1 MEDKTMT
8 SEESFARYEAIKAE
22 EYPDHDKDQQ
32 EWKAFRGDPEIHK
45 KISKRYTA
53 WRDDKERREN
63 EAIKALVPRVG
74 LPCTVYFYTA
84 RHAAT
89 VTRIL
94 SPCKVA
100 VRDNQVECIDYY
112 AGRYK
117 ILPELEGGERIF
129 KKRSNGKWI
138 MQGQHSKDGVR
149 LLLHYQSHYI
159 DPEF

>member
-1 MEDKTMT
+1 MRQSKPRNTPT
-8 SEESFARYEAIKAE
+8 TK
-22 EYPDHDKDQQ
+22 KDQQ
-32 EWKAFRGDPEIHK
+32 EWKVFRENPKICKE
-45 KISKRYTA
+45 ISKRYTA

-63 EAIKALVPRVG
+63 EALKALVPRVG
-74 LPCTVYFYTA
+74 LPCTVYFYTD

-89 VTRIL
+89 VTRII

-100 VRDNQVECIDYY
+100 VRDNQVECIDYH

-117 ILPELEGGERIF
+117 ILPELEGGEYIF
-129 KKRSNGKWI
+129 TKRSNGKWI
-138 MQGQHSKDGVR
+138 MEGHHSKDGVR